1 MRIFETYGSVR
12 KQPGNR
18 QSGSGAFPFP
28 PHHGVV
34 SPRRGSGDPAKPLFY
49 PGRGN
54 KKNLRDAAE
63 QTLRDRLSGLISELG
78 QKLDDTDPLWLA
90 FGLNEPGATNLPD
103 SADGL
108 VLTAGAA
115 GTVLA
120 HWSNASR
127 ATRYRVFKQIDG
139 VDPVPVNIAT
149 VTDSDATLT
158 GQPSGKMAKI
168 YVIAAND
175 AGQAA
180 PSETVQI
187 VAP

>member
-1 MRIFETYGSVR
+1 MPATKRFCAT
-12 KQPGNR
+12 
-18 QSGSGAFPFP
+18 P
-28 PHHGVV
+28 P
-34 SPRRGSGDPAKPLFY
+34 
-49 PGRGN
+49 N
-54 KKNLRDAAE
+54 K
-63 QTLRDRLSGLISELG
+63 TLRDRLSGLISELG
-78 QKLDDTDPLWLA
+78 QLLDDNDPLWLA

-108 VLTAGAA
+108 VLTAGPA

-139 VDPVPVNIAT
+139 VDAIPVNIAT

-158 GQPSGKMAKI
+158 GQPSGKTLKI
-168 YVIAAND
+168 YIIAAND

-180 PSETVQI
+180 PSDTVQI
-187 VAP
+187 VVP